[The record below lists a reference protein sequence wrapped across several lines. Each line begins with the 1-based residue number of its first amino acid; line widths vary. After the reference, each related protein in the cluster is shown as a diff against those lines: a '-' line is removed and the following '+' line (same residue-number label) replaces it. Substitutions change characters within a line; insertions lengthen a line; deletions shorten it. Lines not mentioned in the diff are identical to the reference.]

1 MTRYLLFIKKLFDIK
16 KEKTNRK
23 MKIGIKKYFEF
34 PTWYV
39 ILILLCFYPYVFNCF
54 LNLGSETVLLLVAMP
69 FTGVLLFAGKNRNKG
84 DIPPFL
90 LKCVIVQ
97 VFIWVC
103 YAVIHSDS
111 SYITRIFFILFSL
124 MLLAFLKKR
133 GSLYHFT
140 DTYNHFI
147 ALQAVLGVP
156 IFFLFALNLIQPL
169 SSFHNID
176 GRECYFF
183 GVTFSNAITSGIIR
197 IAGFFDEPGA
207 FAYWGIYAQVINKL
221 TVDNKKLE
229 IALVI
234 SLLFTLSAAYFVQLL
249 LYVVFFYGT
258 KAKTMIPVVLVLG
271 IVTIFTFRFLG
282 QNEQLMYLTVE
293 RFQGGTIR
301 SERNELT
308 EEAKKVF
315 AESPMFGI
323 GAKNLQDRG
332 YFDDN
337 PYEIPAKDGVVGFII
352 TYLPLFAVF
361 FKYGLKN
368 KNIFFALIILAAGYL
383 QRPFH
388 VNLLHSFMLYLLV
401 MLIYYKSKGY
411 EERC

>member
-1 MTRYLLFIKKLFDIK
+1 MIRYLLFIRRLFDIK
-16 KEKTNRK
+16 NEKTNSK
-23 MKIGIKKYFEF
+23 MKIGIKKYFKF

-39 ILILLCFYPYVFNCF
+39 ILLLLCFYPYVFNQF
-54 LNLGSETVLLLVAMP
+54 FNLGSETVLLLVAMP
-69 FTGVLLFAGKNRNKG
+69 ITGLLLFAGKNKIKG

-90 LKCVIVQ
+90 MKCVIAQ
-97 VFIWVC
+97 VFVWVC
-103 YAVIHSDS
+103 YAVIHGDS
-111 SYITRIFFILFSL
+111 SYITRIFFILLSL
-124 MLLAFLKKR
+124 LLLVFLRKR
-133 GSLYHFT
+133 CALYHFSNA
-140 DTYNHFI
+140 YNHFI
-147 ALQAVLGVP
+147 TLQAVLGVP

-176 GRECYFF
+176 DRECYFF

-207 FAYWGIYAQVINKL
+207 FAFWGIYALVINKL
-221 TVDNKKLE
+221 TADNRKLE
-229 IALVI
+229 VALIV

-258 KAKTMIPVVLVLG
+258 KAKTMVPVVSVLA
-271 IVTIFTFRFLG
+271 IVTFFTFRFLG

-308 EEAKKVF
+308 EEAKNVF

-323 GAKNLQDRG
+323 GAKNLQERG

-352 TYLPLFAVF
+352 TYLPLLAVF
-361 FKYGLKN
+361 FKYGMRN
-368 KNIFFALIILAAGYL
+368 KKIFFALLILAAGYL